1 MQKYIEISVLMR
13 YNGIA
18 IGSDNMNVKNITFD
32 KRYYNI
38 SELITMGLSYYKIK
52 NLVDEGRL
60 SKLNKSLY
68 ENSGFDGD
76 ANDFETV
83 CAYVHQGIIC
93 MLSAAKFYNLTNY
106 IPDSIDIAI
115 DRKMKISSYPDNPS
129 INVWYF
135 SSERYEDEIIDKG
148 NIKIYSV
155 EKTVVDII
163 YYRNRVGIEET
174 KEVLKNYLARDDR
187 DLVRLHRLASRLG
200 CIKILK
206 TYLEVLI

>member
-1 MQKYIEISVLMR
+1 
-13 YNGIA
+13 
-18 IGSDNMNVKNITFD
+18 MNVKNITFD

-83 CAYVHQGIIC
+83 CAYVHQGVIC
-93 MLSAAKFYNLTNY
+93 MLSAARFYNLTNY
-106 IPDSIDIAI
+106 LPYSIDIAI
-115 DRKMKISSYPDNPS
+115 NRKMKISSYPDNPS

-135 SSERYEDEIIDKG
+135 SSERYIDEIKEVTDKG
-148 NIKIYSV
+148 NFKIYGL

-187 DLVRLHRLASRLG
+187 DLVKLHRLASTLG

-206 TYLEVLI
+206 TYLEVLV

>member
-1 MQKYIEISVLMR
+1 
-13 YNGIA
+13 
-18 IGSDNMNVKNITFD
+18 MNAKNITFD

-38 SELITMGLSYYKIK
+38 SELISMGLTYYKIK

-60 SKLNKSLY
+60 RKLNKSLY
-68 ENSGFDGD
+68 ENSSFDGE

-83 CAYVHQGIIC
+83 CAYVHQGVIC
-93 MLSAAKFYNLTNY
+93 MLTAARFYNLTNY

-187 DLVRLHRLASRLG
+187 DLVKLHRLASRLG

>member
-135 SSERYEDEIIDKG
+135 SFERYKEEVVDKEIY
-148 NIKIYSV
+148 KIYSV

-187 DLVRLHRLASRLG
+187 DLVKLHRLASRLG

>member
-83 CAYVHQGIIC
+83 CAYVHQGVIC

-135 SSERYEDEIIDKG
+135 SSERYKEEVVDKEIY
-148 NIKIYSV
+148 KIYSV

-187 DLVRLHRLASRLG
+187 DLVKLHRLASRLG

>member
-1 MQKYIEISVLMR
+1 
-13 YNGIA
+13 
-18 IGSDNMNVKNITFD
+18 MNVKNITFD

-38 SELITMGLSYYKIK
+38 SELISMGLSYYKIK

-68 ENSGFDGD
+68 ENSDFDGD

-83 CAYVHQGIIC
+83 CAYVHQGVIC
-93 MLSAAKFYNLTNY
+93 MLSAARFYNLTNY

-115 DRKMKISSYPDNPS
+115 DRKMKISSYPANPS

-135 SSERYEDEIIDKG
+135 SSERYEEEAVDKG
-148 NIKIYSV
+148 IYKIYSA

-187 DLVRLHRLASRLG
+187 DLVKLHRLASRLG

-206 TYLEVLI
+206 TYLFSYRKAFPADSLN

>member
-83 CAYVHQGIIC
+83 CAYVHQGVIC
-93 MLSAAKFYNLTNY
+93 MLTAARFYNLTNY

-135 SSERYEDEIIDKG
+135 GSERYEEEVVDKG
-148 NIKIYSV
+148 IYRIYSV

-187 DLVRLHRLASRLG
+187 DLVKLHRLASRLG